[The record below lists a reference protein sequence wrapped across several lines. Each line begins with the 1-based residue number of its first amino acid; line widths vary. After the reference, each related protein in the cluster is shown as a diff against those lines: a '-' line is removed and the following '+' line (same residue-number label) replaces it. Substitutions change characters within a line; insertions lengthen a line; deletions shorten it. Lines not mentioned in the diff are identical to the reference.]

1 MEQAAGISFFVGG
14 REIFLHESV
23 LTSFIIVI
31 FVTIMSIYIKSKIE
45 KADIHDRPKGLLHIV
60 EIAVETIDN
69 MTIQNMGK
77 RNIKFAPYMLSLAV
91 FLVLANLSGLIG
103 LTPPTSDYNVT
114 LALALITFVLIHFF
128 AIKSNGFGGYLK
140 GYAEPFAFLTPIN
153 ILGEIANPIS
163 LSFRLFGNILS
174 GALIMSLVYTGLRK
188 ISALLI
194 PIVAWPLHGYFDV
207 FSGLLQTFIFVMLS
221 MVYIST
227 SMADEDET
235 DEPTSQIEN
244 RENN

>member
-1 MEQAAGISFFVGG
+1 MEQAAGISFFIGG
-14 REIFLHESV
+14 REILLHESV

-31 FVTIMSIYIKSKIE
+31 IITIVSIYIKSKIK

-60 EIAVETIDN
+60 EIAVEGIDN

-91 FLVLANLSGLIG
+91 FLALANLSGLLG
-103 LTPPTSDYNVT
+103 FTPPTSDYNVT
-114 LALALITFVLIHFF
+114 LALALITFFLIHIF
-128 AIKSNGFGGYLK
+128 AIKSNGVGGYLK

-174 GALIMSLVYTGLRK
+174 GALIMSLVYTGLEK
-188 ISALLI
+188 ISAFLI

-221 MVYIST
+221 MVYINS
-227 SMADEDET
+227 SMADEEET
-235 DEPTSQIEN
+235 DEFSIQVEN
-244 RENN
+244 KENN

>member
-1 MEQAAGISFFVGG
+1 MEKAAGISFFIGG
-14 REIFLHESV
+14 REILLHESV

-31 FVTIMSIYIKSKIE
+31 IVTIASIYIKSKIE
-45 KADIHDRPKGLLHIV
+45 KADIHERPEGLLHIV
-60 EIAVETIDN
+60 EIAVEGIDN

-77 RNIKFAPYMLSLAV
+77 RNIKFAPYMLSLAL
-91 FLVLANLSGLIG
+91 FLVLANLSGLLG
-103 LTPPTSDYNVT
+103 FTPPTSDYNVT
-114 LALALITFVLIHFF
+114 LSLALVTFFLIHIF
-128 AIKSNGFGGYLK
+128 AIKTNGVGGYLK

-174 GALIMSLVYTGLRK
+174 GALIMSLVHSGLES
-188 ISALLI
+188 ISAFLI

-221 MVYIST
+221 MVYISS
-227 SMADEDET
+227 SMADEEET
-235 DEPTSQIEN
+235 DEITFQAENIEKN
-244 RENN
+244 